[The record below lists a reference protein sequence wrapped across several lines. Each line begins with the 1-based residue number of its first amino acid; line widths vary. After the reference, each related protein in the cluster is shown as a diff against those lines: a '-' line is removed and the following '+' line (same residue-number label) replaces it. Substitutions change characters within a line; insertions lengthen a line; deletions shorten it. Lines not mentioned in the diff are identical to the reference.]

1 MSKKSA
7 PVELPV
13 VIWPFATWDGERFV
27 PPLERLTPAQ
37 RKEFLRSEKKSS
49 RTPDLSDVP
58 EARF

>member
-7 PVELPV
+7 PVELPA

-37 RKEFLRSEKKSS
+37 RKEFLRPLKEAS

>member
-7 PVELPV
+7 PVELPA

-37 RKEFLRSEKKSS
+37 RKEFLRPLKESS